1 MRSLGTILA
10 AIVLAGSSAAGFAQ
24 TSSPGASGSAPG
36 TRMNSPTATNP
47 GATRGASE
55 LSPGDRMND
64 SRTVG
69 GVKTSPGSTKGASE
83 FAPGDKMNDKRG
95 R

>member
-1 MRSLGTILA
+1 MRSLGTIVA
-10 AIVLAGSSAAGFAQ
+10 VIVLAGSSAAGFAQ
-24 TSSPGASGSAPG
+24 TNSRGASGSAPG
-36 TRMNSPTATNP
+36 TQMNSPTTTNP
-47 GATRGASE
+47 GTTRGASE

-83 FAPGDKMNDKRG
+83 FTPGDKMNDKRG